1 MSVRFAE
8 CEDPTF
14 APRMVTVAALGWTAI
29 VIGWFTE
36 ITVMPGYF
44 MDWRTVVIP
53 ALVALGVAALAAI
66 VYWLSLPYGW
76 IITTVAV
83 AITVAVSIFA
93 VALPAFA
100 FPVVAAPVAAVLVAA
115 VLWLPPIRRY
125 LQHKPR

>member
-29 VIGWFTE
+29 VVGWLVE
-36 ITVMPGYF
+36 IAVMPYYL
-44 MDWRTVVIP
+44 MRWQTVVIP
-53 ALVALGVAALAAI
+53 ALAALGVAALAAI

-76 IITTVAV
+76 AITTL
-83 AITVAVSIFA
+83 AVSFTVVAAFFA
-93 VALPAFA
+93 ISFTAFVI
-100 FPVVAAPVAAVLVAA
+100 PVVAGPLAAVLVAA
-115 VLWLPPIRRY
+115 VLWLPPMRRY